1 MHGRSDAFEH
11 YPPALIK
18 PFQWAALWAPAMSL
32 VLKTLSDVRF
42 QFAPLPLGLVAKH
55 RLEGDL
61 VRAWAA
67 PSQTDRAI
75 RDDAVAFILQMNA
88 RDTLAAAEKLRSFPG
103 AFMVMWSHEDHV
115 FPRREDRKQTRARA
129 VLAAL
134 SLQPTKHQRRCVAPL
149 IALAADLR
157 EALPYYSQRRC

>member
-1 MHGRSDAFEH
+1 
-11 YPPALIK
+11 
-18 PFQWAALWAPAMSL
+18 MSL

-67 PSQTDRAI
+67 PSQTHRAI
-75 RDDAVAFILQMNA
+75 RDDVVAFILQMNA

-103 AFMVMWSHEDHV
+103 PSMVMWSHEDRV
-115 FPRREDRKQTRARA
+115 FPRRDAHRLAKLLPQCELRWIRDAYTFASLDNPSRMIEL
-129 VLAAL
+129 VLEFMAL
-134 SLQPTKHQRRCVAPL
+134 
-149 IALAADLR
+149 
-157 EALPYYSQRRC
+157 